1 MPTNNTKSKDNTTKS
16 ESVKLQPRNI
26 NKSTKAV
33 FEDKRKEFLH
43 IMEKLSKKYK
53 IYLLCLGVLFII
65 GIGFAFYSSNQEKK
79 AIEQKQA
86 IEKYVD
92 SMVGSEKNITSKLK
106 SIKNASIITIGDREY
121 IAEQLNNITN
131 NDILLYNYQYNKVE
145 YLDEYTKSQTN
156 YDTYEQYYDYLCKK
170 YNLNN
175 KSDDVEYKKWYNQCA
190 QKLIDSAKS
199 ER

>member
-1 MPTNNTKSKDNTTKS
+1 
-16 ESVKLQPRNI
+16 
-26 NKSTKAV
+26 
-33 FEDKRKEFLH
+33 
-43 IMEKLSKKYK
+43 MEKLSKKYK
-53 IYLLCLGVLFII
+53 IYLSCLGVLLII

-79 AIEQKQA
+79 AIEQKQD

-92 SMVGSEKNITSKLK
+92 SMVGSEKNITNKLNSTK
-106 SIKNASIITIGDREY
+106 SASIITIGDREY

-131 NDILLYNYQYNKVE
+131 NNILLYNYQYNKIE

>member
-1 MPTNNTKSKDNTTKS
+1 
-16 ESVKLQPRNI
+16 
-26 NKSTKAV
+26 
-33 FEDKRKEFLH
+33 
-43 IMEKLSKKYK
+43 MEKLSKKYK